1 MFRILVIAASF
12 CALSVSSYASCP
24 PGPAGTAAE
33 EVRAHGER
41 LICIQN
47 EVAAEARR
55 RDYQFQLDQ
64 IERTLRDLQVQRQ
77 LDVLSNPP
85 AFSPLLP

>member
-12 CALSVSSYASCP
+12 CALSVASYASCP
-24 PGPAGTAAE
+24 PGPAGSPAQE
-33 EVRAHGER
+33 LHAHGER
-41 LICIQN
+41 LVCIQN

-64 IERTLRDLQVQRQ
+64 IDRTLRDLQVQRQ

-85 AFSPLLP
+85 SYSPLLP